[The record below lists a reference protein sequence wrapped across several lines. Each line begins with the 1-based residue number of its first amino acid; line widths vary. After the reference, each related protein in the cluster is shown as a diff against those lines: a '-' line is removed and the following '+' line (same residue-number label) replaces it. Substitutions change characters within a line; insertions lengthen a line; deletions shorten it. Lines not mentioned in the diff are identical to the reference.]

1 MFTKVLTNRI
11 TQITH
16 RVIWPSQTAF
26 LPGRFI
32 VKGIAILH
40 ETAHEMHK
48 KKKSGVILKLYFKKA
63 YDNIKSHFLQ

>member
-1 MFTKVLTNRI
+1 
-11 TQITH
+11 
-16 RVIWPSQTAF
+16 
-26 LPGRFI
+26 